1 MALVAGAIGPKDVLA
16 QSRSAVIGEIVVDGV
31 QRIEPDTVRS
41 YLLVQEGDVIDPSR
55 IDRSL
60 KSLYATGLFD
70 DVSIRQQGNRLIV
83 TVVENPVI
91 NRIAFEGNKRID
103 DETLQSE
110 VTLRPRII
118 YTRVKVASDVE
129 RILNIYRRTG
139 RFGATVEPKVIRL
152 AQNRV
157 DLAFEISE
165 GDDTEIASIRFV
177 GNRAY
182 SDSRLREVVRTKETR
197 WYRFFSG
204 DDTYDP
210 ERLTLD
216 RELMRRFYL
225 SEGYTDFRVVSAVAE
240 LTPNREHFFITFTIN
255 EGERYAFGTVETR
268 VRLRDLNP
276 EDLATAIEI
285 EQGEWY
291 DAETLDTTIDSL
303 KDAVGDLGYAFVDVR
318 PRINRN
324 REEKTIDITFEVGEG
339 PRVFVE
345 RIDITGNVRTVDEVI
360 RREFRLIEGDAF
372 NSAKLRRSRQ
382 RIQNLG
388 FFETVSVEEE
398 PGSAADKA
406 VIRVHV
412 EEKSTGSL
420 NVGAGFSTTNG
431 ALFTVGIEERNLL
444 GRGQRLK
451 LNTVVAQKK
460 SEVDLG
466 FTEPYFLD
474 REIAAGFDVF
484 RTTSDLQDESSF
496 DRQVTGGRLRAGYP
510 ITEDW
515 RQSWRYTLQETQ
527 IENVDSNA
535 SAVIRLE
542 EGKSI
547 LNEVSH
553 TISYDVRDNRFAPTE
568 GLVAQFTTDVAGL
581 VGDSQH
587 MRNRVTVAKFF
598 PLLDQWVLSLSGS
611 AGYIVPLGKDIRIS
625 ERFFVGGDDVR
636 GFESGGIGPRDR
648 ATDDAL
654 GGEWTYT
661 GSAEMQFPIGLPNEL
676 GISARVFTDMGSSGS
691 LESSGFVIDDTGSLR
706 LSVGYGVS
714 WLSPLGLIGVDFGYP
729 ILKEDFDKEETV
741 RVNFGTRF

>member
-70 DVSIRQQGNRLIV
+70 DVSIRQQGNSLIV

-225 SEGYTDFRVVSAVAE
+225 SEGYADFRVVSAVAE

-303 KDAVGDLGYAFVDVR
+303 TDAVGDLGYAFVDVR

-431 ALFTVGIEERNLL
+431 ALFTGGIEERNLL

>member
-225 SEGYTDFRVVSAVAE
+225 SEGYADFRVVSAVAE

-303 KDAVGDLGYAFVDVR
+303 TDAVGDLGYAFVDVR

-431 ALFTVGIEERNLL
+431 ALFTGGIEERNLL